1 MIGQYLENLND
12 KQLESVKHYEGP
24 CMVYAGPGSGK
35 TTVITH
41 RVGYLIDKYNVDPS
55 SILVISFTKAA
66 AEEMKQRFK
75 SNYNNLI
82 NKRGKVTFGTFH
94 SVFFRI
100 LRSYYRYD
108 LNNILNE
115 GEKYKVIKNIVKT
128 LGVGNQLDD
137 EFVKDVILDIGL
149 FKNSISDKENFT
161 PDSLSKEDFDRVLF
175 SYENYKNDYKRIDFD
190 DMLTKCYELLIDQP
204 KVLQSI
210 RKMYKYI
217 LIDEFQDINSVQFEI
232 IKLISSPNNN
242 LFVVGD
248 DDQSIYS
255 FRGAKPTFILEF
267 DKMYKDTKK
276 IILNLNYRSQEN
288 IINTANKLISN
299 NNLRVEKKMSSVKD
313 AGLDIEVLRPKTR
326 ELENKE
332 INDLI
337 NNLIKEGYNY
347 EDIAIIYR
355 TNILSSSIVDSFLDN
370 NIPFISR
377 ERIYNI
383 YEHWVAKDLIC
394 YLKAAMNIN
403 DREAIRK
410 IINRP
415 TRYITNK
422 AIKAAENYHKDFIT
436 SLKVKGGLMDYQITY
451 LDKLE
456 VDLKTIGHLEPRSAI
471 SYIRKDIG
479 YDDHIRN
486 YCMEKQIGSEG
497 LIEILDE
504 IEETALKYSTIEEF
518 VNHIKEFK
526 ESLYE
531 NKRNFSKKENQ
542 VELLTMH
549 SAKGLE
555 FKVVII
561 VEAIE
566 DIIPHSK
573 SQDDEG
579 VEEERRLFY
588 VAVTRAKERLYIF
601 SPLSKYDKK
610 AHISRFIE
618 EMDII
623 NEKKSKF
630 KRGQEIIHKAFG
642 KGIIKDICK
651 DKVEIKFLN
660 TNQSKELDLNI
671 CLENNLIS

>member
-12 KQLESVKHYEGP
+12 EQLESVKHFEGP

-41 RVGYLIDKYNVDPS
+41 RVGYLISKYNVDPS

-75 SNYNNLI
+75 SNYTHLI
-82 NKRGKVTFGTFH
+82 NKTGKVTFGTFH

-100 LRSYYRYD
+100 LRCYYRYD
-108 LNNILNE
+108 LNNIINE

-149 FKNSISDKENFT
+149 FKNSIADKENFA

-204 KVLQSI
+204 RVLQSI

-299 NNLRVEKKMSSVKD
+299 NNFRVEKKMSSVKD

-326 ELENKE
+326 EAENKE

-337 NNLIKEGYNY
+337 DNLIKEGYNY

-422 AIKAAENYHKDFIT
+422 AIKAAESYHKDFIT

-451 LDKLE
+451 LDRLE

-497 LIEILDE
+497 LIEISDE

-531 NKRNFSKKENQ
+531 NKRNFSAKENQ

-579 VEEERRLFY
+579 IEEERRLFY

-642 KGIIKDICK
+642 RGIIEDICK

-660 TNQSKELDLNI
+660 NNQSKELDLNI